1 MEYKIDSM
9 KEEDWLQVS
18 RIYSMG
24 IETDL
29 ATFQPEVPTWEAW
42 NRGHIASCR
51 FVARLEDKVIGWVA
65 LSPFSSREVY
75 AGVAELSIY
84 IDEAYQGRGVG
95 TELLHHLIERSE
107 DSGYWSLLANIIKE
121 NQFSRM
127 LHKKCGFREIGYR
140 ERMGKMRN
148 GKWHDVVLMERR
160 SKHIG

>member
-1 MEYKIDSM
+1 
-9 KEEDWLQVS
+9 
-18 RIYSMG
+18 
-24 IETDL
+24 
-29 ATFQPEVPTWEAW
+29 
-42 NRGHIASCR
+42 CR

-75 AGVAELSIY
+75 SGVAELSIY

-95 TELLHHLIERSE
+95 TELLRHLIERSE
-107 DSGYWSLLANIIKE
+107 ESGYWSLLANIIKE
-121 NQFSRM
+121 NQFSRL

-160 SKHIG
+160 SKFIG